1 MTAPTVLFLVR
12 ALDVGGAQRQLVE
25 LATGLH
31 RAGWTITVVTFYGE
45 AALEAPLKQA
55 GVPIVCLNKQGRWDV
70 VPFMWRLVQTI
81 RRHRPHIVHSSIDM
95 CNVLIAVVRPLIKKA
110 RIAWSVAASDM
121 DLTCYD
127 RLARV
132 EFRLGVLLSRF
143 ADLIICNSASGRAYH
158 IERGY
163 RSDRMIVIPN
173 GVDVERFK
181 PNSAARAA
189 LRAEWRVTAHE
200 KLVGIVGR
208 LDAMKD
214 HPNFLNAAAQV
225 AAVRQDARFVCVGD
239 GPGGYRTELLALATR
254 LGLDDRL
261 IWAGERNDVWR
272 VYNALDLAVSS
283 SVSEGLPNVIMEAMS
298 SGVPCVVTDVGD
310 SAALVGDLGW
320 ICPPRDSAALAQGIV
335 RALSALPGDSTLLRQ
350 RICTHYSAAALVER
364 TAAHFCSL
372 LVDHDAALPRR
383 NRRSFFR
390 SSAERTDLNTK
401 RERG

>member
-1 MTAPTVLFLVR
+1 MTPSRVLFLVR
-12 ALDVGGAQRQLVE
+12 SLDVGGAQRQLVE

-55 GVPIVCLNKQGRWDV
+55 GVPIICLNKQGRWDV
-70 VPFMWRLVQTI
+70 IPFMWRLVQTI
-81 RRHRPHIVHSSIDM
+81 RRHRPHIVHGSIDM
-95 CNVLIAVVRPLIKKA
+95 CNVLLAIVRPFIKKA

-121 DLTCYD
+121 DLRCYD

-143 ADLIICNSASGRAYH
+143 ADLIICNSAAGRAYH

-181 PNSAARAA
+181 PDSAARSAV
-189 LRAEWRVTAHE
+189 RTEWRVTAHE

-214 HPNFLNAAAQV
+214 HRNFLNAAAQV
-225 AAVRQDARFVCVGD
+225 VAVRQDVRFVCVGD
-239 GPGGYRTELLALATR
+239 GPGGYRKELLGLATR

-261 IWAGERNDVWR
+261 IWAGERNDMWR

-283 SVSEGLPNVIMEAMS
+283 SVSEGLPNVIAEAMS

-320 ICPPRDSAALAQGIV
+320 ICPSRDSAALAQGIV
-335 RALSALPGDSTLLRQ
+335 RALSALPADSILLRQ
-350 RICTHYSAAALVER
+350 RICAHYSAVALVER

-372 LVDHDAALPRR
+372 FVEDDAASPRSDG
-383 NRRSFFR
+383 RSFCR
-390 SSAERTDLNTK
+390 SSAGTDLNTK
-401 RERG
+401 RERC

>member
-1 MTAPTVLFLVR
+1 MIAPRVLFLVR

-31 RAGWTITVVTFYGE
+31 RAGWTITVVTFYSE

-70 VPFMWRLVQTI
+70 APFMWRLVQTI
-81 RRHRPHIVHSSIDM
+81 RRHRPHIVHGSIDM
-95 CNVLIAVVRPLIKKA
+95 CNVLLAVVRPFIKKA
-110 RIAWSVAASDM
+110 RIAWSVAASNM

-127 RLARV
+127 RLTRV
-132 EFRLGVLLSRF
+132 EFRLGVLLSRL
-143 ADLIICNSASGRAYH
+143 ADLIICNSVAGRAYH

-181 PNSAARAA
+181 PDRSARSA

-214 HPNFLNAAAQV
+214 YPNFLNAAAQV
-225 AAVRQDARFVCVGD
+225 AAVRQDVRFVCVGD
-239 GPGGYRTELLALATR
+239 GPGGVREELFALATR

-261 IWAGERNDVWR
+261 IWAGERNDMWR

-283 SVSEGLPNVIMEAMS
+283 SVSEGLPNVIVEAMS

-310 SAALVGDLGW
+310 SAAVVGDLGW
-320 ICPPRDSAALAQGIV
+320 ICPPRDSAALAQAIV
-335 RALSALPGDSTLLRQ
+335 RGLGALPSHSTLLRQ

-372 LVDHDAALPRR
+372 LVDNDAVLPRK

-390 SSAERTDLNTK
+390 SSPQRTDLNTK
-401 RERG
+401 RERC